1 MGSLAAMVPLL
12 LAAAITPG
20 PNNVVMLRIGL
31 ERGLRAVP
39 GPATGV
45 VLGGLAMLL
54 VSRAGVALA
63 FGAHPWLPM
72 LIRIS
77 GAGCVAWLGARL
89 FRESFRKAPAPSSPL
104 GESGAPATP
113 GVLGMFLFQFVNPK
127 AWLVVLTVVAAG
139 SARTRPAS
147 LASLVALFIVIPYGC
162 LALWAGGGSLA
173 ATLLRDTRARACLD
187 RASGAWLALSALLLL
202 RQ

>member
-12 LAAAITPG
+12 LVAAITPG
-20 PNNVVMLRIGL
+20 PNNLLMLRIGL

-63 FGAHPWLPM
+63 FAAHPWLPM

-77 GAGCVAWLGARL
+77 GAGCVAWLGMRL
-89 FRESFRKAPAPSSPL
+89 FRESFRKSPAPSSPL
-104 GESGAPATP
+104 GQSRVPATP
-113 GVLGMFLFQFVNPK
+113 GVRGMFLFQFVNPK

-139 SARTRPAS
+139 SGARPPS

-173 ATLLRDTRARACLD
+173 ARLLRDTRARASLD
-187 RASGAWLALSALLLL
+187 RASGALLALSALLLL
-202 RQ
+202 RP